1 MQLLYP
7 YYDVFRGVWFIMEKL
22 LPAKDRLLKSK
33 KSGLNGEFRGK
44 MIVILCAIIMISAT
58 ISITLFL
65 GTKGL
70 QSFTKNGINIIE
82 FLTSTK
88 WNPTDKTNPAYGVL
102 PFIFGSFAVTFLA
115 ALVAA
120 PLGIGGAI
128 FMTEIAP
135 SWGRKILQPVVELL
149 VGIPSVVYGFIGL
162 SVLVPL
168 IRDHVGG
175 LGFSL
180 LAGTIV
186 LSIMI
191 LPTITTI
198 ATDAMSSLPNHL
210 REGSY
215 ALGAT
220 RWQTI
225 RKVLIPAAMPSLLT
239 AIILGMARAF
249 GEALAVQMVI
259 GNVRDLPSSI
269 LEASATLT
277 TIITL
282 NMGHTTYGSV
292 ENNTLWSMGL
302 ILLIMSFAFILLIR
316 YLSSRR
322 KLR

>member
-1 MQLLYP
+1 
-7 YYDVFRGVWFIMEKL
+7 MEKSSS
-22 LPAKDRLLKSK
+22 AKDRLLKS
-33 KSGLNGEFRGK
+33 GQDWLGGEFRGK
-44 MIVILCAIIMISAT
+44 SLVILCAVIMISAT
-58 ISITLFL
+58 IAITIFL

-70 QSFTKNGINIIE
+70 QSFIKNGVSLIE
-82 FLTSTK
+82 FITSRT
-88 WNPTDKTNPAYGVL
+88 WNPTDKANPQYGTL
-102 PFIFGSFAVTFLA
+102 PFIFGSFAVTFLS

-135 SWGRKILQPVVELL
+135 SWGRKILQPVIELL

-162 SVLVPL
+162 SVLVPF
-168 IRDHVGG
+168 IRENIGG

-180 LAGTIV
+180 LSGTIV

-191 LPTITTI
+191 LPTVTSI
-198 ATDAMSSLPNHL
+198 ATDAMGSLPGAL
-210 REGSY
+210 REGSF

-225 RKVLIPAAMPSLLT
+225 KKVLIPAAMPSLLT
-239 AIILGMARAF
+239 AIVLGMARAF

-259 GNVRDLPSSI
+259 GNVKNLPSS
-269 LEASATLT
+269 LLDASATLT

-302 ILLIMSFAFILLIR
+302 ILLVMSFAFILLIR
-316 YLSSRR
+316 YLSARR
-322 KLR
+322 KL

>member
-1 MQLLYP
+1 
-7 YYDVFRGVWFIMEKL
+7 MEKIV
-22 LPAKDRLLKSK
+22 PAKERLLKSEK
-33 KSGLNGEFRGK
+33 NWMDGEVRGK
-44 MIVILCAIIMISAT
+44 FLVILCAVIMISAT
-58 ISITLFL
+58 IAITIFL

-70 QSFTKNGINIIE
+70 QSFIKNGVSLIE

-88 WNPTDKTNPAYGVL
+88 WNPTNQANPEYGVL

-135 SWGRKILQPVVELL
+135 SWGRKMLQPVIELL

-162 SVLVPL
+162 TVLVPFV
-168 IRDHVGG
+168 REHVGG

-180 LAGTIV
+180 LSGMIV

-198 ATDAMSSLPNHL
+198 ATDAMSSLPKSL

-225 RKVLIPAAMPSLLT
+225 RKVLIPAALPTLLT
-239 AIILGMARAF
+239 AVVLGMARAF

-259 GNVRDLPSSI
+259 GNVRDIPSS
-269 LEASATLT
+269 LLDASATLT

-302 ILLIMSFAFILLIR
+302 ILLVMSFGFILLIR

-322 KLR
+322 KM

>member
-1 MQLLYP
+1 
-7 YYDVFRGVWFIMEKL
+7 MEKQVS
-22 LPAKDRLLKSK
+22 AKDRLLKS
-33 KSGLNGEFRGK
+33 GNNRLGGEVRGK
-44 MIVILCAIIMISAT
+44 ILVTLCAVIMISAT
-58 ISITLFL
+58 IAITIFL
-65 GTKGL
+65 GIKGL
-70 QSFTKNGINIIE
+70 QSFLKNGVSLVE
-82 FLTSTK
+82 FITSKT
-88 WNPTDKTNPAYGVL
+88 WYPTNQANPKYGTL
-102 PFIFGSFAVTFLA
+102 PFILGSFAVTFLS

-135 SWGRKILQPVVELL
+135 SWGRKILQPVIELL

-162 SVLVPL
+162 SVLVPF
-168 IRDHVGG
+168 IREHVGG

-180 LAGTIV
+180 LSGTIV
-186 LSIMI
+186 LSVMI
-191 LPTITTI
+191 LPTVTTI
-198 ATDAMSSLPNHL
+198 ATDSMSSLPKTL

-225 RKVLIPAAMPSLLT
+225 RKVLIPAAFSTLLT
-239 AIILGMARAF
+239 AIVLGMARAF

-259 GNVRDLPSSI
+259 GNVKDLPSSI
-269 LEASATLT
+269 LDASATLT

-316 YLSSRR
+316 YLSTRR
-322 KLR
+322 KL

>member
-1 MQLLYP
+1 
-7 YYDVFRGVWFIMEKL
+7 MEKVI
-22 LPAKDRLLKSK
+22 PAKDRLLKSEK
-33 KSGLNGEFRGK
+33 NWMNGELRGK
-44 MIVILCAIIMISAT
+44 ILVILCAIIMISAT
-58 ISITLFL
+58 ISITIFL

-70 QSFTKNGINIIE
+70 QSFIKNGVSFIE
-82 FLTSTK
+82 FLTSAE
-88 WNPTDKTNPAYGVL
+88 WNPTDKANPKYGVL

-115 ALVAA
+115 ALIAA

-135 SWGRKILQPVVELL
+135 SWGRKILQPVIELL

-162 SVLVPL
+162 TVLVPFV
-168 IRDHVGG
+168 REHVGG

-180 LAGTIV
+180 LSGMIV

-198 ATDAMSSLPNHL
+198 ATDAMSSLPKNL

-225 RKVLIPAAMPSLLT
+225 RKVLIPAALPTLLT
-239 AIILGMARAF
+239 AVVLGMARAF

-259 GNVRDLPSSI
+259 GNVRDLPSS
-269 LEASATLT
+269 LLDASATLT

-302 ILLIMSFAFILLIR
+302 ILLVMSFAFILLIR

-322 KLR
+322 KM

>member
-1 MQLLYP
+1 
-7 YYDVFRGVWFIMEKL
+7 MEKTI
-22 LPAKDRLLKSK
+22 PAKHRLIKSNK
-33 KSGLNGEFRGK
+33 NWLNGERRGK
-44 MIVILCAIIMISAT
+44 ILVTLCALIMITAT
-58 ISITLFL
+58 LSITIFL
-65 GTKGL
+65 GSKGI
-70 QSFTKNGINIIE
+70 QSFTKGGISIGE
-82 FLTSTK
+82 FLTSK
-88 WNPTDKTNPAYGVL
+88 DWDPTNSESPKYGAA
-102 PFIFGSFAVTFLA
+102 PFIFGSFAVTLLS
-115 ALVAA
+115 ALIAA

-135 SWGRKILQPVVELL
+135 EWGRKILQPVIELL

-162 SVLVPL
+162 TVLVPF
-168 IRDHVGG
+168 IREYFGG

-180 LAGTIV
+180 LSGTII

-191 LPTITTI
+191 LPTITSI
-198 ATDAMSSLPNHL
+198 ATEAMRSLPSNL

-225 RKVLIPAAMPSLLT
+225 RKVLIPAALPTLLT
-239 AIILGMARAF
+239 AIVLGMARAF

-259 GNVRDLPSSI
+259 GNTRTLPEGI
-269 LEASATLT
+269 LDPAATLT

-302 ILLIMSFAFILLIR
+302 ILLIMSFLFILLIR
-316 YLSSRR
+316 YLSARR
-322 KLR
+322 KIQ

>member
-1 MQLLYP
+1 
-7 YYDVFRGVWFIMEKL
+7 MEKIV
-22 LPAKDRLLKSK
+22 PARERLLKSGK
-33 KSGLNGEFRGK
+33 NRMDGEVRGK
-44 MIVILCAIIMISAT
+44 ILVLLCAVIMISAT
-58 ISITLFL
+58 ISITIFL

-70 QSFTKNGINIIE
+70 QSFIKNGVNFIE
-82 FLTSTK
+82 FLTSIH
-88 WNPTDKTNPAYGVL
+88 WNPTDKANPEYGVL
-102 PFIFGSFAVTFLA
+102 PFIFGSFAVTFLSA
-115 ALVAA
+115 IVAA

-135 SWGRKILQPVVELL
+135 SWGRKILQPIIELL

-162 SVLVPL
+162 TVLVPF
-168 IRDHVGG
+168 IREHVGG

-180 LAGTIV
+180 LSGTIV

-198 ATDAMSSLPNHL
+198 ATDAMSSLPKSL

-225 RKVLIPAAMPSLLT
+225 RKVLIPAALPTLLT
-239 AIILGMARAF
+239 AVVLGMARAF

-259 GNVRDLPSSI
+259 GNVRDIPTSL
-269 LEASATLT
+269 LDASATLT

-302 ILLIMSFAFILLIR
+302 ILLVMSFAFILLIR

-322 KLR
+322 KL

>member
-1 MQLLYP
+1 MINNRENMSVSERLISSRQNRQL
-7 YYDVFRGVWFIMEKL
+7 DEVRG
-22 LPAKDRLLKSK
+22 R
-33 KSGLNGEFRGK
+33 
-44 MIVILCAIIMISAT
+44 MIVTACALIMIAASVAIT
-58 ISITLFL
+58 IFL
-65 GTKGL
+65 GVKGL
-70 QSFTKNGINIIE
+70 QSFLVNGVSPIE
-82 FLTSTK
+82 FLTSLN
-88 WNPTDKTNPAYGVL
+88 WNPTDTDPKYGVL
-102 PFIFGSFAVTFLA
+102 PFIFGSFAVTILS
-115 ALVAA
+115 ALIAA
-120 PLGIGGAI
+120 PLGIAGAI

-135 SWGRKILQPVVELL
+135 NWGKKVLQPVIELL

-162 SVLVPL
+162 TVLVPF
-168 IRDHVGG
+168 IAQFKSSGTGH
-175 LGFSL
+175 SL

-191 LPTITTI
+191 LPTITSI
-198 ATDAMSSLPNHL
+198 SADAMASLPKSI

-225 RKVLIPAAMPSLLT
+225 RKVLVPAAFPTLMT
-239 AIILGMARAF
+239 AVVLGMARAF

-259 GNVRDLPSSI
+259 GNTRVLPES
-269 LEASATLT
+269 LFDTAGTLT

-302 ILLIMSFAFILLIR
+302 VLLVMSFLFILLIR

-322 KLR
+322 KV

>member
-1 MQLLYP
+1 
-7 YYDVFRGVWFIMEKL
+7 MEKVV
-22 LPAKDRLLKSK
+22 PAKERLLKSGK
-33 KSGLNGEFRGK
+33 GLMGGELRGK
-44 MIVILCAIIMISAT
+44 VLVMICAVIMISAT
-58 ISITLFL
+58 IAITIFL

-70 QSFTKNGINIIE
+70 QSFIKNGVSVIE
-82 FLTSTK
+82 FLTSK
-88 WNPTDKTNPAYGVL
+88 SWNPTNKANPAYGAL
-102 PFIFGSFAVTFLA
+102 PFIFGSFAVTFLS

-135 SWGRKILQPVVELL
+135 SWGKKILQPVIELL

-162 SVLVPL
+162 TVLVPF
-168 IRDHVGG
+168 IRETFGG

-180 LAGTIV
+180 LSGTII

-191 LPTITTI
+191 LPTVTSI
-198 ATDAMSSLPNHL
+198 ATDAMSSLPRTL

-225 RKVLIPAAMPSLLT
+225 RKVLVPAAIPSLLT
-239 AIILGMARAF
+239 AIVLGMARAF

-259 GNVRDLPSSI
+259 GNVRTLPSS
-269 LEASATLT
+269 LLDASATLT

-302 ILLIMSFAFILLIR
+302 ILLLMSFAFILLIG

-322 KLR
+322 KL

>member
-1 MQLLYP
+1 MINNRENMSVSERLISSRQNRQL
-7 YYDVFRGVWFIMEKL
+7 DEVRG
-22 LPAKDRLLKSK
+22 R
-33 KSGLNGEFRGK
+33 
-44 MIVILCAIIMISAT
+44 MIVTACALIMIAASVAIT
-58 ISITLFL
+58 IFL
-65 GTKGL
+65 GVKGL
-70 QSFTKNGINIIE
+70 QSFLVNGVSPIE
-82 FLTSTK
+82 FLTSLN
-88 WNPTDKTNPAYGVL
+88 WNPTDTDPKYGVL
-102 PFIFGSFAVTFLA
+102 PFIFGSFAVTILS
-115 ALVAA
+115 ALIAA
-120 PLGIGGAI
+120 PLGIAGAI

-135 SWGRKILQPVVELL
+135 NWGKKVLQPVIELL

-162 SVLVPL
+162 TVLVPF
-168 IRDHVGG
+168 IAQFKSSGTGH
-175 LGFSL
+175 SL

-191 LPTITTI
+191 LPTITSI
-198 ATDAMSSLPNHL
+198 SADAMASLPKSL

-225 RKVLIPAAMPSLLT
+225 RKVLVPAAFPTLMT
-239 AIILGMARAF
+239 AVVLGMARAF

-259 GNVRDLPSSI
+259 GNTRVLPES
-269 LEASATLT
+269 LFDTAGTLT

-302 ILLIMSFAFILLIR
+302 VLLVMSFLFILFIR

-322 KLR
+322 KV

>member
-1 MQLLYP
+1 MINNRENMSVSERLISSRQNRQL
-7 YYDVFRGVWFIMEKL
+7 DEVRG
-22 LPAKDRLLKSK
+22 R
-33 KSGLNGEFRGK
+33 
-44 MIVILCAIIMISAT
+44 MIVTACALIMIAASVAIT
-58 ISITLFL
+58 IFL
-65 GTKGL
+65 GVKGL
-70 QSFTKNGINIIE
+70 QSFLVNGVSPIE
-82 FLTSTK
+82 FLTSLN
-88 WNPTDKTNPAYGVL
+88 WNPTDTDPKYGVL
-102 PFIFGSFAVTFLA
+102 PFIFGSFAVTIVS
-115 ALVAA
+115 ALIAA
-120 PLGIGGAI
+120 PLGIAGAI

-135 SWGRKILQPVVELL
+135 NWGKKVLQPVIELL

-162 SVLVPL
+162 TVLVPF
-168 IRDHVGG
+168 IAQFKSSGTGH
-175 LGFSL
+175 SL

-191 LPTITTI
+191 LPTITSI
-198 ATDAMSSLPNHL
+198 SADAMASLPKSL

-225 RKVLIPAAMPSLLT
+225 RKVLVPAAFPTLMT
-239 AIILGMARAF
+239 AVVLGMARAF

-259 GNVRDLPSSI
+259 GNTRVLPES
-269 LEASATLT
+269 LFDTAGTLT

-302 ILLIMSFAFILLIR
+302 VLLVMSFLFILLIR

-322 KLR
+322 KV

>member
-1 MQLLYP
+1 SP
-7 YYDVFRGVWFIMEKL
+7 
-22 LPAKDRLLKSK
+22 
-33 KSGLNGEFRGK
+33 
-44 MIVILCAIIMISAT
+44 
-58 ISITLFL
+58 
-65 GTKGL
+65 
-70 QSFTKNGINIIE
+70 IE
-82 FLTSTK
+82 FLTSK
-88 WNPTDKTNPAYGVL
+88 HWNPTNQVKPEYGAL
-102 PFIFGSFAVTFLA
+102 PFIFGSFAVTFLSA
-115 ALVAA
+115 IVAA
-120 PLGIGGAI
+120 PLGIGAAI

-135 SWGRKILQPVVELL
+135 SWGRKILQPVIELL

-162 SVLVPL
+162 TVLVPF
-168 IRDHVGG
+168 IRESVGG

-180 LAGTIV
+180 LSGTIV
-186 LSIMI
+186 LAIMI

-198 ATDAMSSLPNHL
+198 ATDAMSSLPKNL

-225 RKVLIPAAMPSLLT
+225 RKVLIPAALPTLLT
-239 AIILGMARAF
+239 AVVLGMARAF

-269 LEASATLT
+269 IDASATLT

-292 ENNTLWSMGL
+292 ENNILWSMGL
-302 ILLIMSFAFILLIR
+302 VLLIMSFAFILLIR

-322 KLR
+322 KL

>member
-1 MQLLYP
+1 
-7 YYDVFRGVWFIMEKL
+7 MEKL
-22 LPAKDRLLKSK
+22 APAKDRLVKSK
-33 KSGLNGEFRGK
+33 QNWVDGELRGK
-44 MIVILCAIIMISAT
+44 ILVLLCAVIMITAT
-58 ISITLFL
+58 ISITIFL

-70 QSFTKNGINIIE
+70 QSFIKNGVSLIE
-82 FLTSTK
+82 FITSTK
-88 WNPTDKTNPAYGVL
+88 WNPTNQANPEYGVL

-115 ALVAA
+115 AIIAA

-135 SWGRKILQPVVELL
+135 SWGRKILQPVIELL

-162 SVLVPL
+162 TVLVPF
-168 IRDHVGG
+168 IREHVGG

-180 LAGTIV
+180 LSGMIV

-198 ATDAMSSLPNHL
+198 ATDAISSLPKSL

-225 RKVLIPAAMPSLLT
+225 RKVLIPAALPSLLT
-239 AIILGMARAF
+239 AIVLGMARAF

-259 GNVRDLPSSI
+259 GNVRNLPTSI
-269 LEASATLT
+269 LDASATLT

-302 ILLIMSFAFILLIR
+302 ILLVMSFAFILLIR

-322 KLR
+322 KL

>member
-1 MQLLYP
+1 
-7 YYDVFRGVWFIMEKL
+7 MEKL
-22 LPAKDRLLKSK
+22 VPAKDRLLKSNK
-33 KSGLNGEFRGK
+33 NWLDGELRGK
-44 MIVILCAIIMISAT
+44 ILVILCAVIMISAT
-58 ISITLFL
+58 ISITIFL

-70 QSFTKNGINIIE
+70 QSFIKNGVSLIE
-82 FLTSTK
+82 FITSTQ
-88 WNPTDKTNPAYGVL
+88 WNPTNQAKPEYGAL

-115 ALVAA
+115 AIVAA

-135 SWGRKILQPVVELL
+135 SWGKKILQPVIELL

-162 SVLVPL
+162 TVLVPF
-168 IRDHVGG
+168 IREQVGG

-180 LAGTIV
+180 LSGTIV

-191 LPTITTI
+191 LPTVTTI
-198 ATDAMSSLPNHL
+198 ATDAMSSLSKNL

-225 RKVLIPAAMPSLLT
+225 RKVLIPAALPTLLT
-239 AIILGMARAF
+239 AIVLGMARAF

-259 GNVRDLPSSI
+259 GNVRDIPTSI
-269 LEASATLT
+269 LDASATLT

-322 KLR
+322 KM

>member
-1 MQLLYP
+1 
-7 YYDVFRGVWFIMEKL
+7 MEKL
-22 LPAKDRLLKSK
+22 VPAKDRLLKSEK
-33 KSGLNGEFRGK
+33 NWMNGEVRGK
-44 MIVILCAIIMISAT
+44 ILVFLSAIIMIAAT
-58 ISITLFL
+58 ISITIFI
-65 GTKGL
+65 GQKGL
-70 QSFTKNGINIIE
+70 QAFISNGVSLIE
-82 FLTSTK
+82 FLTSK
-88 WNPTDKTNPAYGVL
+88 IWNPSNQPNPAYGAL
-102 PFIFGSFAVTFLA
+102 PFIFGSFAVTFLS

-120 PLGIGGAI
+120 PLGIGAAI

-135 SWGRKILQPVVELL
+135 SWGRKILQPVIELL

-162 SVLVPL
+162 TVLVPFV
-168 IRDHVGG
+168 RNHVGG

-180 LAGTIV
+180 LSGMIV

-198 ATDAMSSLPNHL
+198 ATDAMASIPKAL

-239 AIILGMARAF
+239 AIVLGMARAF

-259 GNVRDLPSSI
+259 GNVSKFPQGLLD
-269 LEASATLT
+269 ASATLT

-282 NMGHTTYGSV
+282 NMGNTTFGSV
-292 ENNTLWSMGL
+292 ENNVLWSMGL
-302 ILLIMSFAFILLIR
+302 ILLIISFIFILIIR
-316 YLSSRR
+316 YLSARR
-322 KLR
+322 KV

>member
-1 MQLLYP
+1 
-7 YYDVFRGVWFIMEKL
+7 
-22 LPAKDRLLKSK
+22 
-33 KSGLNGEFRGK
+33 
-44 MIVILCAIIMISAT
+44 MIAVSIAIT
-58 ISITLFL
+58 IFL
-65 GTKGL
+65 GIKGL
-70 QSFTKNGINIIE
+70 QSFIVNGVSPIE
-82 FLTSTK
+82 FLTSIN
-88 WNPTDKTNPAYGVL
+88 WNPTAENPQYGAF
-102 PFIFGSFAVTFLA
+102 PFIFGSIAVTLLS
-115 ALVAA
+115 ALIAA
-120 PLGIGGAI
+120 PLGIAGAI

-135 SWGRKILQPVVELL
+135 AWGRKILQPVIELL

-162 SVLVPL
+162 TVLVPF
-168 IRDHVGG
+168 IGQFKSSGSGHSV
-175 LGFSL
+175 

-191 LPTITTI
+191 LPTVTSI
-198 ATDAMSSLPNHL
+198 ATDAMGSLPKSL

-225 RKVLIPAAMPSLLT
+225 RRVLVPAALPTLMT
-239 AIILGMARAF
+239 AVVLGMARAF

-259 GNVRDLPSSI
+259 GNTRNLPESI
-269 LEASATLT
+269 MDTAGTLT

-302 ILLIMSFAFILLIR
+302 VLLVVSFMFILIIR

-322 KLR
+322 KI

>member
-1 MQLLYP
+1 MINNRENMSVSERLISSRQNRQL
-7 YYDVFRGVWFIMEKL
+7 DEVRG
-22 LPAKDRLLKSK
+22 R
-33 KSGLNGEFRGK
+33 
-44 MIVILCAIIMISAT
+44 MIVTACALIMIAASVAIT
-58 ISITLFL
+58 IFL
-65 GTKGL
+65 GVKGL
-70 QSFTKNGINIIE
+70 QSFLVNGVSPIE
-82 FLTSTK
+82 FLTSLN
-88 WNPTDKTNPAYGVL
+88 WNPTDTDPKYGVL
-102 PFIFGSFAVTFLA
+102 PFIFGSFAVTILS
-115 ALVAA
+115 ALIAA
-120 PLGIGGAI
+120 PLGIAGAI

-135 SWGRKILQPVVELL
+135 NWGKKVLQPVIELL

-162 SVLVPL
+162 TVLVPF
-168 IRDHVGG
+168 IAQFKSSGTGH
-175 LGFSL
+175 SL

-191 LPTITTI
+191 LPTITSISADAI
-198 ATDAMSSLPNHL
+198 ASLPKSL

-225 RKVLIPAAMPSLLT
+225 RKVLVPAAFPTLMT
-239 AIILGMARAF
+239 AVVLGMARAF

-259 GNVRDLPSSI
+259 GNTRVLPES
-269 LEASATLT
+269 LFDTAGTLT

-302 ILLIMSFAFILLIR
+302 VLLVMSFLFILLIR

-322 KLR
+322 KV

>member
-1 MQLLYP
+1 MINNRENMSVSERLISSRQNRQL
-7 YYDVFRGVWFIMEKL
+7 DEVRG
-22 LPAKDRLLKSK
+22 R
-33 KSGLNGEFRGK
+33 
-44 MIVILCAIIMISAT
+44 MIVTACALIMIAASVAIT
-58 ISITLFL
+58 IFL
-65 GTKGL
+65 GIKGL
-70 QSFTKNGINIIE
+70 QSFLVNGVSPIE
-82 FLTSTK
+82 FLTSLN
-88 WNPTDKTNPAYGVL
+88 WNPTDSDPKYGVL
-102 PFIFGSFAVTFLA
+102 PFIFGSFAVTILS
-115 ALVAA
+115 ALIAA
-120 PLGIGGAI
+120 PLGIAGAI

-135 SWGRKILQPVVELL
+135 NWGKKVLQPVIELL

-162 SVLVPL
+162 TVLVPF
-168 IRDHVGG
+168 IAQFKTSGTGH
-175 LGFSL
+175 SL

-191 LPTITTI
+191 LPTITSI
-198 ATDAMSSLPNHL
+198 SADAMASLPKSL

-225 RKVLIPAAMPSLLT
+225 RKVLIPAAFPTLMT
-239 AIILGMARAF
+239 AVVLGMARAF

-259 GNVRDLPSSI
+259 GNTRVLPES
-269 LEASATLT
+269 LFDTAGTLT

-302 ILLIMSFAFILLIR
+302 VLLVMSFLFILLIR

-322 KLR
+322 KV

>member
-1 MQLLYP
+1 
-7 YYDVFRGVWFIMEKL
+7 MEKL
-22 LPAKDRLLKSK
+22 LPAQDRLLKSK
-33 KSGLNGEFRGK
+33 RSRLGGEFRGK
-44 MIVILCAIIMISAT
+44 FFVILCAVIMISAT
-58 ISITLFL
+58 IAITIFL

-70 QSFTKNGINIIE
+70 QSFTKNGISVME
-82 FLTSTK
+82 FLTSAK
-88 WNPTDKTNPAYGVL
+88 WNPTDKANPAYGVL

-115 ALVAA
+115 ALIAA

-162 SVLVPL
+162 TVLVPF
-168 IRDHVGG
+168 IREHVGG

-180 LAGTIV
+180 LSGMIV
-186 LSIMI
+186 LAIMI

-210 REGSY
+210 REGSF

-225 RKVLIPAAMPSLLT
+225 RKVLVPAAMPSLLT

-259 GNVRDLPSSI
+259 GNVRNLPTSI
-269 LEASATLT
+269 LDASATLT

>member
-1 MQLLYP
+1 MINNRENMSVSERLISSRQNRQL
-7 YYDVFRGVWFIMEKL
+7 DEVRG
-22 LPAKDRLLKSK
+22 R
-33 KSGLNGEFRGK
+33 
-44 MIVILCAIIMISAT
+44 MIVTACALIMIAASVAIT
-58 ISITLFL
+58 IFL
-65 GTKGL
+65 GVKGL
-70 QSFTKNGINIIE
+70 QSFLVNGVSPIE
-82 FLTSTK
+82 FLTSLN
-88 WNPTDKTNPAYGVL
+88 WNPTDTDPKYGVL
-102 PFIFGSFAVTFLA
+102 PFIFGSFAVTILS
-115 ALVAA
+115 ALIAA
-120 PLGIGGAI
+120 PLGIAGAI

-135 SWGRKILQPVVELL
+135 NWGKKVLQPVIELL

-162 SVLVPL
+162 TVLVPF
-168 IRDHVGG
+168 IAQFKSSGTGH
-175 LGFSL
+175 SL

-191 LPTITTI
+191 LPTITSI
-198 ATDAMSSLPNHL
+198 SVDAMASLPKSL

-225 RKVLIPAAMPSLLT
+225 RKVLVPAAFPTLMT
-239 AIILGMARAF
+239 AVVLGMARAF

-259 GNVRDLPSSI
+259 GNTRVLPES
-269 LEASATLT
+269 LFDTAGTLT

-302 ILLIMSFAFILLIR
+302 VLLVMSFLFILFIR

-322 KLR
+322 KV